1 MAINS
6 EKYIGGASRK
16 SGVGAAWSGFLHTI
30 TSPYFWI
37 ITGVLLFSAAVGYI
51 ASSKKPEYA
60 LVLASLPLVGLIV
73 WNLQYRL
80 YLAPIVLMFA
90 AAFTDFKFSTGT
102 ESTIVDGLA
111 LTCMFVAIWIL
122 RSLIVNKKL
131 VLKPFPINVPLFG
144 FIFTIPISIVW
155 SILFRDPFV
164 NTWNTFLVMQI
175 ATAIV
180 MIMLPASF
188 LIVGNF
194 VRDIK
199 TLKII
204 VVLLV
209 IAGVFGFLYD
219 YGISPLRINT
229 NGLFTMWIVGTSV
242 GLALFNRKL
251 PLFARGLLLLLAA
264 IWIYYRF
271 GQNISWLAG
280 WLPSFSVLFIL
291 LFMRSKKMAFAL
303 ILLMIILVAVNA
315 EFYEAALEDERSES
329 GYTRLAA
336 WRLNWS
342 ITREHILFG
351 TGPGGYA
358 AYLMSYHP
366 TRGMATHS
374 NYIDLIAQLG
384 VVGIFFYVWFFVKL
398 ALMGYNLCRR
408 LRGRYDFAEGLANV
422 AFAGTVG
429 CIVAMAFGDWL
440 IPFPYTQSIGSFDY
454 INYSW
459 LLMGSTLVLDRLTKT
474 DNTGL
479 EV

>member
-1 MAINS
+1 VWA
-6 EKYIGGASRK
+6 
-16 SGVGAAWSGFLHTI
+16 GFLHMV
-30 TSPYFWI
+30 TSPFFWI
-37 ITGVLLFSAAVGYI
+37 ITGVLVFSAAVGYI
-51 ASSKKPEYA
+51 ATSKKPEYA

-73 WNLQYRL
+73 WNLQYRF
-80 YLAPIVLMFA
+80 YLAPIILMFA
-90 AAFTDFKFSTGT
+90 AAYTDINISTGT

-111 LTCMFVAIWIL
+111 FTSMFVAIWFI

-144 FIFTIPISIVW
+144 FLLTIPISVVW

-164 NTWNTFLVMQI
+164 HTWNTFLVMQI

-194 VRDIK
+194 VRDMK
-199 TLKII
+199 TLKIM
-204 VVLLV
+204 VVLLL
-209 IAGVFGFLYD
+209 IAGVLGFFFD

-229 NGLFTMWIVGTSV
+229 KGLFTMWVVGMSV
-242 GLALFNRKL
+242 GLALFNQKL
-251 PLFARGLLLLLAA
+251 PAFARGLLLMLAA

-291 LFMRSKKMAFAL
+291 LFMRSKKMAFAF
-303 ILLMIILVAVNA
+303 ILLMVILIAANSQ
-315 EFYEAALEDERSES
+315 FYEEALADETNES

-342 ITREHILFG
+342 ITREHLLFG

-358 AYLMSYHP
+358 AYLMSYYP
-366 TRGMATHS
+366 SRGMATHS

-384 VVGIFFYVWFFVKL
+384 IVGIFFYVWFFVKL

-474 DNTGL
+474 DETGQAA
-479 EV
+479 